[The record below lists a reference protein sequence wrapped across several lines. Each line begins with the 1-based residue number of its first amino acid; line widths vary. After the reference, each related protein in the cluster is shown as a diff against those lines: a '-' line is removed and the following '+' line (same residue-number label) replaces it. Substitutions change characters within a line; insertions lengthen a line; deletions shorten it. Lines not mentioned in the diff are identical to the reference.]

1 MTKNF
6 ILNLIARKIKSTGEY
21 PISDYTEPGW
31 TVELYVNNV
40 IVDYQTADASGFYSF
55 DVPLV
60 YGTSEVMLKFYGH
73 YGEERVEEQWE

>member
-60 YGTSEVMLKFYGH
+60 YGTSEVMLKFYGP